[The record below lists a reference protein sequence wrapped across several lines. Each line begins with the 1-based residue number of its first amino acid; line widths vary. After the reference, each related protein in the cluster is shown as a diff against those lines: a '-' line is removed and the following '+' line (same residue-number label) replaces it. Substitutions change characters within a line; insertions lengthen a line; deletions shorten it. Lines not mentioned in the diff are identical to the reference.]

1 MPNSVNRMLK
11 LASTSKFLLGGKKR
25 KAFKAEKSKEKRVMT
40 KETLGESCL
49 GRVSCLIPGYT
60 VILGEITSGV
70 TVGADLGPKHI
81 MIALVH
87 SAQKAGQTD
96 NRQIKPA
103 EKPAIGCMAKL
114 VHTDWVAND
123 ISLSFAK
130 HPMTSPQD
138 NEST

>member
-1 MPNSVNRMLK
+1 
-11 LASTSKFLLGGKKR
+11 
-25 KAFKAEKSKEKRVMT
+25 MT

-81 MIALVH
+81 MIALAH

-96 NRQIKPA
+96 NRLIKPA
-103 EKPAIGCMAKL
+103 EKPAIDGMAKL
-114 VHTDWVAND
+114 VHTDWVAKD
-123 ISLSFAK
+123 ISLTFSK
-130 HPMTSPQD
+130 HPRAGPKVD
-138 NEST
+138 ESTQRHTHTIATSQFRR